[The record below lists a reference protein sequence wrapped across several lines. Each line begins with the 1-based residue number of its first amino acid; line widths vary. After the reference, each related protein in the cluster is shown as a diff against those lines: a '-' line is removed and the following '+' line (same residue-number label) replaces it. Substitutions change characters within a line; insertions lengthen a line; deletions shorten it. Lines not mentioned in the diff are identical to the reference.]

1 VGDGVETTAN
11 GDRLLLT
18 SKECG
23 AVVGSEEW
31 VNVNERQSRK
41 MANIVSLWVEWILS
55 SCVIPGYLPSSIF
68 IFGTSAVLRC

>member
-23 AVVGSEEW
+23 AVVIGSEEW

-68 IFGTSAVLRC
+68 IVFSF